1 MRAESARAF
10 GTSDTRFAATSS
22 AVKPITVN
30 PLVVPSRLFLTLPP
44 VRLFSKHPS
53 KCRVV
58 EDMGGCFATV
68 TVPSKNNIKTVQSCK
83 GDKGGSSSCLLQ
95 MCTFGFSPRCLQ
107 WVRIKLNKW
116 RHPSYAPTQVIC
128 VTVSC
133 LLCERSACICISRS
147 ATSITIS
154 QNHNLWVSRRSAF
167 PSKCVWWGWSQG

>member
-58 EDMGGCFATV
+58 GDMGGCFATV
-68 TVPSKNNIKTVQSCK
+68 TVPSKNSVKTVCRAARETREDPHPACCK
-83 GDKGGSSSCLLQ
+83 CARLDFHQAVCDES
-95 MCTFGFSPRCLQ
+95 
-107 WVRIKLNKW
+107 
-116 RHPSYAPTQVIC
+116 
-128 VTVSC
+128 
-133 LLCERSACICISRS
+133 E
-147 ATSITIS
+147 
-154 QNHNLWVSRRSAF
+154 
-167 PSKCVWWGWSQG
+167 